1 MKKSLDYIKCVLR
14 LSCVVHEPIYGPF
27 MGCTVNGFLYLYKVY
42 QGWELQQNGPTDL
55 PKENGPKFA
64 PTALVASKFLLGNTI
79 VLLSIRDISS
89 NPHLHRERIN
99 GRQSLQ
105 TFPSEASNRTLVTPR
120 YPNG

>member
-42 QGWELQQNGPTDL
+42 QGWELQRNGPTDL

-64 PTALVASKFLLGNTI
+64 PTALVASKFLLGNT
-79 VLLSIRDISS
+79 R
-89 NPHLHRERIN
+89 
-99 GRQSLQ
+99 
-105 TFPSEASNRTLVTPR
+105 
-120 YPNG
+120 